1 MRKNKKTIVIA
12 TGGTGGHIFPSVSLF
27 NFLSDKYHVEFII
40 DERGLK
46 YLGSQKNLKANVVS
60 SSRIFSNNVFKIFRI
75 DVSNIFAFF

>member
-46 YLGSQKNLKANVVS
+46 YLGSQKNSVCHNWLDKLPS
-60 SSRIFSNNVFKIFRI
+60 SCTARVYLGPFPLLDR
-75 DVSNIFAFF
+75 